1 LDTIILACNTIAN
14 ELNLAVKE
22 TGSNHPVYWIESGLH
37 NNPKVLKDHLQSELD
52 KLSNVD
58 CVLLAFGFCG
68 NAVLGLKTGS
78 FKLVIPRVDDC
89 ISLLVGSEE
98 NRRKI
103 GIGTY
108 FLTKGWVDNE
118 RNVWEEYKQTVK
130 KYGRER
136 TDRIYKT
143 LLNHYCHLGIIDTG
157 AYDLNSFLPTSEA
170 IAKDLDLE
178 HVIIPGTMEYF
189 NKLLTGPYDNDFV
202 VIGPQSEVTYHDLL
216 ADPP

>member
-1 LDTIILACNTIAN
+1 LNTIILACNTIAN

-22 TGSNHPVYWIESGLH
+22 TGSVHRIFWIESGLH
-37 NNPKVLKDHLQSELD
+37 NYPKVLKDHLQSELD

-68 NAVLGLKTGS
+68 NAVLGLKTGN

-98 NRRKI
+98 KRRKI

-118 RNVWEEYKQTVK
+118 RNIWEEYNQTVK

-143 LLNHYCHLGIIDTG
+143 LLNHYHHLGIIDTG

-178 HVIIPGTMEYF
+178 HIIIPGTMEYF